1 MIGWG
6 GLVGWLFGCGAAA
19 VVAYDGPWRA
29 VRLHQ
34 RIRAAVHDADVR
46 VRVASGPLHLLGATR
61 VRAIETRQLHAG
73 EAPDA
78 AAHVLRSL
86 ISAVAGLAVGTVV
99 IAVLAAS
106 QQVRN
111 PVGAVVLLGMAVL
124 SGWLVADYRLGVR
137 VRRCQQRATVAL
149 PAFVESIALAVA
161 AGAGLPQALG
171 IVGQNAQSVLGP
183 ALREAMT
190 AVDGGGSLDVVLR
203 RFADRFPSPA
213 MQRLVAALLI
223 AIERGTP
230 IADVLHAQAIDA
242 RQETRRELLENAGRR
257 EVSMLI
263 PVIFLVLPAVV
274 VIALYPGL
282 HELTSLAT

>member
-99 IAVLAAS
+99 IAVLRDLPRPPDDTVLPLMPLARL
-106 QQVRN
+106 VLIR
-111 PVGAVVLLGMAVL
+111 PVHH
-124 SGWLVADYRLGVR
+124 
-137 VRRCQQRATVAL
+137 
-149 PAFVESIALAVA
+149 
-161 AGAGLPQALG
+161 
-171 IVGQNAQSVLGP
+171 
-183 ALREAMT
+183 
-190 AVDGGGSLDVVLR
+190 
-203 RFADRFPSPA
+203 PA
-213 MQRLVAALLI
+213 M
-223 AIERGTP
+223 P
-230 IADVLHAQAIDA
+230 P
-242 RQETRRELLENAGRR
+242 RE
-257 EVSMLI
+257 
-263 PVIFLVLPAVV
+263 
-274 VIALYPGL
+274 
-282 HELTSLAT
+282 